1 MGEKMNKIEFS
12 VITMKDGEIH
22 IEKKDGLGRMLT
34 DKFMKEPN
42 TEKKFIS
49 VEDRAERQAK
59 EFNTLLEKNLKTEI
73 PFGFFKNTEN
83 DEFFTQELEIMS
95 KIISDEVKLWRIKE
109 MMDKGFTWGTFRRYK
124 TKQPR
129 LVKSYKTFKGAN
141 QNTFWRN
148 H

>member
-1 MGEKMNKIEFS
+1 MNKIEFS

-22 IEKKDGLGRMLT
+22 IEKRDGLGKMLT

-42 TEKKFIS
+42 KEKKM
-49 VEDRAERQAK
+49 VDVMEREEK
-59 EFNTLLEKNLKTEI
+59 KINEFNKLLGKNLKKEI
-73 PFGFFKNTEN
+73 PFGFFKNMEN
-83 DEFFTQELEIMS
+83 KEFFTQTLEEMS
-95 KIISDEVKLWRIKE
+95 KIITDESKLWRINE
-109 MMDKGFTWGTFRRYK
+109 MIERGFTWGTFRRFK

-148 H
+148 M